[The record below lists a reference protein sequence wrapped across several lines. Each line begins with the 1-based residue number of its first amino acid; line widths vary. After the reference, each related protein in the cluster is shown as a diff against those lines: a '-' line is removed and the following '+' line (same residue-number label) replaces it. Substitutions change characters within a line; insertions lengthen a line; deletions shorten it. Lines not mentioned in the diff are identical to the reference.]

1 MRAMSTSALVVT
13 TADEL
18 ERLIE
23 QATTRAVTATLKR
36 FDTTTA
42 TDEEYLSKSKS
53 ARLLGVSTSTIDNY
67 VRAGKLRKYPFTGKS
82 VRFKRVELLA
92 LITK

>member
-1 MRAMSTSALVVT
+1 MSASALVLT
-13 TADEL
+13 TAEEL
-18 ERLIE
+18 TRLIE
-23 QATTRAVTATLKR
+23 QATTRGVEAGLKR

-42 TDEEYLSKSKS
+42 PDEEYLSKSKS

-67 VRAGKLRKYPFTGKS
+67 VRQGKLRKYPFTGKT
-82 VRFKRVELLA
+82 VRFKRAELLA

>member
-1 MRAMSTSALVVT
+1 MSTSALVVT

-23 QATTRAVTATLKR
+23 NATARAVKACLKR
-36 FDTTTA
+36 FDTNTA

-53 ARLLGVSTSTIDNY
+53 SRLLGVSTSTIDNY
-67 VRAGKLRKYPFTGKS
+67 VRQGKLRKYPFTGKT
-82 VRFKRVELLA
+82 VRFKRAELLA